1 MCKFLFLSTL
11 SLRRAT
17 HYDNYNLHCVEISI
31 HALLAES
38 DSLTTYLET
47 SSIISIH
54 ALLAESDS
62 RAETVAAKISN
73 FYPRSPCGERQQCAS
88 LGWQPW
94 YISIHALL
102 AESDFSSPNTSII
115 ILDISIHALLAESD
129 PTAMLL
135 TFLSFKFLS
144 TLSLRR
150 ATPEAVPRRPD
161 ADISIHALL
170 AESDTPRCKQH
181 LRAPKFLSTLS
192 LRRATTPAN
201 APFYTHRFLSTL
213 SLRRATRLYPKRYW
227 QTRYFYPRSPCGER
241 PAYRVQLGSI
251 VSISIHALLAE
262 SDLDITIY
270 LSNNSISIHAL
281 LAESDLHCKTPITF
295 RHYFYPRS
303 PCGERRSADC
313 NYRNA
318 RPISI
323 HALLAESDG
332 RTPAGQ
338 KAESLIF
345 LSTLSLRRATSQHP
359 PGTTSTTYFYPR
371 SPCGERRECWTA
383 LNHLSRFLSTLSLR
397 RATTDGLFF
406 LDRRKNFYPR
416 SPCGERLE
424 EVSGD
429 TWARDFYPRSPCG
442 ERRDVIAVITDAQSI
457 SIHALLAESD
467 KSTAKPTARTC
478 YFYPRSPCGERRI
491 KFAVRLPVVIFLS
504 TLSLRRATCLW
515 GLMGGLS

>member
-241 PAYRVQLGSI
+241 RWTRHRQNIWGV
-251 VSISIHALLAE
+251 ISIHALLAE
-262 SDLDITIY
+262 SDVMHFLGNVRRLLF
-270 LSNNSISIHAL
+270 LSTLSL
-281 LAESDLHCKTPITF
+281 
-295 RHYFYPRS
+295 
-303 PCGERRSADC
+303 RRATVPFPARLSATLFLSTLSL
-313 NYRNA
+313 RRA
-318 RPISI
+318 T
-323 HALLAESDG
+323 AG
-332 RTPAGQ
+332 RTQPAGGLMLFLSTL
-338 KAESLIF
+338 SLRRATYLWRFLIMYRIF
-345 LSTLSLRRATSQHP
+345 LSTLSLRRATPAMQIL
-359 PGTTSTTYFYPR
+359 TSR
-371 SPCGERRECWTA
+371 LE
-383 LNHLSRFLSTLSLR
+383 FLSTLSLR
-397 RATTDGLFF
+397 RATSSAIHGL
-406 LDRRKNFYPR
+406 
-416 SPCGERLE
+416 
-424 EVSGD
+424 
-429 TWARDFYPRSPCG
+429 
-442 ERRDVIAVITDAQSI
+442 
-457 SIHALLAESD
+457 H
-467 KSTAKPTARTC
+467 
-478 YFYPRSPCGERRI
+478 
-491 KFAVRLPVVIFLS
+491 
-504 TLSLRRATCLW
+504 
-515 GLMGGLS
+515 